1 MKKTDY
7 APRVDDR
14 VPAPPQSPS
23 EEEEEDPEIQIYYN
37 SDGIAESFGEHDP
50 ALRLADFEGDA

>member
-7 APRVDDR
+7 APRVNDR

-23 EEEEEDPEIQIYYN
+23 EEEEEHPEIRIYYN
-37 SDGIAESFGEHDP
+37 SDGIAESFGEQDP